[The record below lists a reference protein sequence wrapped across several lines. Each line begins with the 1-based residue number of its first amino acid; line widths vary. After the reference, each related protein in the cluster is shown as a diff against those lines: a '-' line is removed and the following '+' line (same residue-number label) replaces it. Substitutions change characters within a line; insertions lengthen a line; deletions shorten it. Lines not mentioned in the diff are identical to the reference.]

1 MLGAT
6 MSRDYEPLTN
16 AVPLFRA
23 LTPTEM
29 DEIVRISRMVKA
41 DAGKVIVQEGE
52 DGRGMFVVVHGR
64 AQARI
69 RLFQGDDTHLATIE
83 KGDVIGELSLI
94 DGQPTSATVTAVED
108 SVLYFI
114 ERTAFLEL
122 RDKLRPAA
130 FKVLRAI
137 APMICERLRAINSRM
152 EDMFSEPER
161 HLRIMEK
168 RYRVLAADGAV
179 DDAPARGA

>member
-1 MLGAT
+1 

-23 LTPTEM
+23 LTPIEM
-29 DEIVRISRMVKA
+29 DEIVRIARLVKA
-41 DAGKVIVQEGE
+41 EAGKVIVKEGE
-52 DGRGMFVVVHGR
+52 AGRGMYVIVHGR
-64 AQARI
+64 AQARL
-69 RLFQGDDTHLATIE
+69 RLFQGDDTFLATFQ
-83 KGDVIGELSLI
+83 KGDVLGELSLI
-94 DGQPTSATVTAVED
+94 DGQPTSATVTAVD
-108 SVLYFI
+108 DCILYFL
-114 ERTAFLEL
+114 ERTAFIEL

-137 APMICERLRAINSRM
+137 APMICDRLRGINARM

-168 RYRVLAADGAV
+168 RIRVLAESGAH
-179 DDAPARGA
+179 DDAPTGGT